1 MIEVISQSVTDPT
14 LAPPG
19 QHTLTIGVQHTPFDL
34 AKGDWDSN
42 RETWGDKV
50 IEVNGVSKSY
60 AGKSLYQDLSF
71 SVPKGAI
78 VGVIGGNG
86 AGKSTLIKL
95 ILDLIRPGQN
105 SEIKIF
111 GRNNQ
116 ITGCRDALAYLPEK
130 FDVKRTISGWQYLN
144 FITSIYKTPLSKSA
158 AAELAE
164 KLDFPPD
171 RLKSKI
177 GSYSK
182 GMVQKLGLISCFI
195 LDRELLILDEPLSG
209 LDPSARFHF
218 KNLLLEEKQKG
229 RTLLYSTHL
238 LADAEEICDQFGI
251 LHQGEMKFI
260 GTPASCMQRYQADTL
275 EQAYMQC
282 IS

>member
-1 MIEVISQSVTDPT
+1 MTNVLSLSNLSYSISGVDILRT
-14 LAPPG
+14 LNFEIPANSYFA
-19 QHTLTIGVQHTPFDL
+19 IAGV
-34 AKGDWDSN
+34 
-42 RETWGDKV
+42 
-50 IEVNGVSKSY
+50 
-60 AGKSLYQDLSF
+60 
-71 SVPKGAI
+71 
-78 VGVIGGNG
+78 NG

-95 ILDLIRPGQN
+95 ILDLIRPTSS

-111 GRNNQ
+111 GQQNQ
-116 ITGCRDALAYLPEK
+116 ITGCRDRLAYLPEK
-130 FDVKRTISGWQYLN
+130 FDVKKTVSGWQYLN
-144 FITSIYKTPLSKSA
+144 FVTSIYKMALEKNSA
-158 AAELAE
+158 CSLAE
-164 KLDFPPD
+164 KLDFPVD

-209 LDPSARFHF
+209 LDPRARFYF

-229 RTLLYSTHL
+229 RTMLYSTHM

-251 LHQGEMKFI
+251 LHQGELKYI
-260 GTPASCMQRYQADTL
+260 GTPNDCMQNYAADTL

-282 IS
+282 ISAEA